1 MWAMRDAA
9 EEEYLNA
16 LSAKTLVLRAYLL
29 RGLEYA
35 GPLSQEQERRYV
47 ILRRHFS
54 RRLSDEAVR
63 RWGASRLE
71 GDIAAEAAVSSLN
84 GVLRRLGRLTSLEDL
99 LEEETD

>member
-1 MWAMRDAA
+1 MREAS

-29 RGLEYA
+29 KGLEFV
-35 GPLSQEQERRYV
+35 GPLDPEQERRYV
-47 ILRRHFS
+47 ILRQHFS

-71 GDIAAEAAVSSLN
+71 GDIAAEAAVASLN
-84 GVLRRLGRLTSLEDL
+84 GGLRRLGRLTSLEDL

>member
-1 MWAMRDAA
+1 MRDAG

-35 GPLSQEQERRYV
+35 GPLSQEQRRRYV
-47 ILRRHFS
+47 ILRRYFS
-54 RRLSDEAVR
+54 RTLSDEAVR
-63 RWGASRLE
+63 RWNSSRLE

-99 LEEETD
+99 LEEGTD

>member
-1 MWAMRDAA
+1 MRDAA
-9 EEEYLNA
+9 EEEYLKA
-16 LSAKTLVLRAYLL
+16 LSAKTLALRAHLL

-35 GPLSQEQERRYV
+35 GPLSQEQERRYA
-47 ILRRHFS
+47 ILRRHFW

-71 GDIAAEAAVSSLN
+71 GDIAAEAAVSSLY

-99 LEEETD
+99 LEEGTD